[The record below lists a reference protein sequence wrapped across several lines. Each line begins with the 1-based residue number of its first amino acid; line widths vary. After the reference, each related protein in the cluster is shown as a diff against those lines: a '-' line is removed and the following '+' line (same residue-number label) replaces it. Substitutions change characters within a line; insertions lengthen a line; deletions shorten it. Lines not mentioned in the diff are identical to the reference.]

1 MQEVKGKY
9 NTAKVFTDVI
19 DETSL
24 KQIQLLCNQEFTAGE
39 KIRLMP
45 DVHAGA
51 GCTIGTT
58 MTIKDKIVPTLV
70 GVDIGCG
77 METLVIHKDSDVA
90 KNFNGAVL
98 DKIIRKNIPCGFDIR
113 KKPHNFVSE
122 VEWNKVKGKYTKNRA
137 ILSLGTLGGGNH
149 FIEADKDDEGNLYIV
164 VHSGSRHA
172 GLEIAEYY
180 QEMAWNQLNGKTKAD
195 LYSMIAELMAT
206 GRQSEIEEKRIEMNA
221 QIKTAIPK
229 DLAYVSGY
237 LFDDYI
243 NDMKI
248 MQHFASLNRKAMID
262 SISIGLRIKKEDLI
276 EQFTTIHNY
285 IDIENMILRKGAVS
299 AKKGEKLLI
308 PINMRDGSLV
318 CINVQFSASKFC
330 FVYLFTSLLLK
341 SKSCIFSPQ
350 SFGLLYLA
358 KKSSPS
364 FQPFGIVRVKR
375 RLFSADVITAI
386 FQYFFISSVTSWRAS
401 FPFSLTSSSHFDCK
415 YCCFGTIC
423 SKHNPRSH
431 FPFSFLSICSFAAFE
446 W

>member
-58 MTIKDKIVPTLV
+58 MTIKDKIVPNLV

-90 KNFNGAVL
+90 KNFSGAVL

-113 KKPHNFVSE
+113 KKPHDFVSE
-122 VEWNKVKGKYTKNRA
+122 VEWDKVKGKFTKNRA

-180 QEMAWNQLNGKTKAD
+180 QEMAWNQLNQKTKAD
-195 LYSMIAELMAT
+195 LDAMIAELKAT

-262 SISIGLRIKKEDLI
+262 SISIGLRIKKQDLI

-318 CINVQFSASKFC
+318 CIGKGNEDWNCSAPHGAGRVMSRMKAKRKLSMEEFKAQMSGIYSTTVSKETLDEAPMAYKTMDDI
-330 FVYLFTSLLLK
+330 VNNINPTAHIEK
-341 SKSCIFSPQ
+341 IIKPIFN
-350 SFGLLYLA
+350 F
-358 KKSSPS
+358 K
-364 FQPFGIVRVKR
+364 
-375 RLFSADVITAI
+375 
-386 FQYFFISSVTSWRAS
+386 
-401 FPFSLTSSSHFDCK
+401 
-415 YCCFGTIC
+415 
-423 SKHNPRSH
+423 
-431 FPFSFLSICSFAAFE
+431 AAE
-446 W
+446 

>member
-58 MTIKDKIVPTLV
+58 MTIKDKIVPNLV

-90 KNFNGAVL
+90 KNFSGAVL

-122 VEWNKVKGKYTKNRA
+122 VEWDKVKGKFTKNRA

-172 GLEIAEYY
+172 GLEIAEFY
-180 QEMAWNQLNGKTKAD
+180 QEMAWNQLNQKTKSD
-195 LYSMIAELMAT
+195 LDGMIAELKAT
-206 GRQSEIEEKRIEMNA
+206 GRQSEIEEKRIKMNA

-248 MQHFASLNRKAMID
+248 MQHFAALNRKAMID

-318 CINVQFSASKFC
+318 CIGKGNEDWNCSAPHGAGRVMSRMKAKRELNLEEFKAEMSGIYSTTVSKATLDEAPMAYKTMDDI
-330 FVYLFTSLLLK
+330 VNNINPTADIEK
-341 SKSCIFSPQ
+341 IIKPIFN
-350 SFGLLYLA
+350 F
-358 KKSSPS
+358 K
-364 FQPFGIVRVKR
+364 
-375 RLFSADVITAI
+375 
-386 FQYFFISSVTSWRAS
+386 
-401 FPFSLTSSSHFDCK
+401 
-415 YCCFGTIC
+415 
-423 SKHNPRSH
+423 
-431 FPFSFLSICSFAAFE
+431 AAE
-446 W
+446 

>member
-9 NTAKVFTDVI
+9 NTVKVFTDVI

-58 MTIKDKIVPTLV
+58 VTIKDKIVPNLV

-90 KNFNGAVL
+90 KNFSGAVL

-113 KKPHNFVSE
+113 KKPHDFVSE
-122 VEWNKVKGKYTKNRA
+122 VEWDKVKGKFTKNRA

-149 FIEADKDDEGNLYIV
+149 FIEADKDVEGNLYIV

-180 QEMAWNQLNGKTKAD
+180 QEMAWNQLNQKTKAD
-195 LYSMIAELMAT
+195 LDAMIAELKAT

-248 MQHFASLNRKAMID
+248 MQHFAALNRKAMID

-318 CINVQFSASKFC
+318 CIGKGNEDWNCSAPHGAGRVMSRMKAKRQLSMEEFKAQMSGIYSTTVSKATLDEAPMAYKTMDDI
-330 FVYLFTSLLLK
+330 VNNINPTAHIEK
-341 SKSCIFSPQ
+341 IIKPIFN
-350 SFGLLYLA
+350 F
-358 KKSSPS
+358 K
-364 FQPFGIVRVKR
+364 
-375 RLFSADVITAI
+375 
-386 FQYFFISSVTSWRAS
+386 
-401 FPFSLTSSSHFDCK
+401 
-415 YCCFGTIC
+415 
-423 SKHNPRSH
+423 
-431 FPFSFLSICSFAAFE
+431 AAE
-446 W
+446 

>member
-58 MTIKDKIVPTLV
+58 MTIKDKIVPNLV

-90 KNFNGAVL
+90 KNFSGAVL

-113 KKPHNFVSE
+113 KKPHDFVSE
-122 VEWNKVKGKYTKNRA
+122 VEWDKVKGKFTKNRA

-195 LYSMIAELMAT
+195 LDSMIAELKAT
-206 GRQSEIEEKRIEMNA
+206 GRQSEIEEKRIKMNT
-221 QIKTAIPK
+221 QIKTTIPK

-248 MQHFASLNRKAMID
+248 MQHFAALNRKAMID
-262 SISIGLRIKKEDLI
+262 TISIGLRIKKEDLI

-299 AKKGEKLLI
+299 AKNGEKLLI

-318 CINVQFSASKFC
+318 CIGKGNEDWNCSAPHGAGRVMSRMKAKRQLRMEEFKAQMSGIYSTTVSKETLDEAPMAYKTMDDI
-330 FVYLFTSLLLK
+330 VNNINPTAQIEK
-341 SKSCIFSPQ
+341 IIKPIFN
-350 SFGLLYLA
+350 F
-358 KKSSPS
+358 K
-364 FQPFGIVRVKR
+364 
-375 RLFSADVITAI
+375 
-386 FQYFFISSVTSWRAS
+386 
-401 FPFSLTSSSHFDCK
+401 
-415 YCCFGTIC
+415 
-423 SKHNPRSH
+423 
-431 FPFSFLSICSFAAFE
+431 AAE
-446 W
+446 